1 MWNVFKNNHKEANK
15 NPMYLN
21 YQNSVTRGQNYI
33 SNTFNDS
40 F

>member
-21 YQNSVTRGQNYI
+21 YQNSVTRGPNSM